1 MWGGHVGSVFAMA
14 VWDELRQALGHLMRE
29 QPGTLLEFPDP
40 ASERGQPPPFLIRLA
55 PSGLAVAKD
64 LHLRF
69 GDDVLLTVGYLPY
82 PPDRQP
88 DPVLEALTRQ
98 LPGEPLDPRETDVR
112 LDGPATVRSGQTLH
126 HGLLVSNLTDL
137 ELTVAT
143 NGQVTAAV
151 VDSQTGLIVGGFAGA
166 QTLVGV
172 DFHVVPGA
180 TERIPLLIGTASVV
194 PDLGYTVP
202 PGTWGIQVP
211 LDLQRDGHTRGARRT
226 PVLPLTITA

>member
-1 MWGGHVGSVFAMA
+1 MGSVFAMA
-14 VWDELRQALGHLMRE
+14 VWDELRQALGHLVRE
-29 QPGTLLEFPDP
+29 QPGALLEFPDP
-40 ASERGQPPPFLIRLA
+40 GSERVQPPFQIRLA
-55 PSGLAVAKD
+55 PPALAAAED
-64 LHLRF
+64 LHRRF

-88 DPVLEALTRQ
+88 DPAPGPLTGQ
-98 LPGEPLDPRETDVR
+98 PPGEPLDPRETDVQ

-126 HGLLVSNLTDL
+126 HGLLVGNLTGR
-137 ELTVAT
+137 ELTIAT
-143 NGQVTAAV
+143 NGQLTAAV
-151 VDSQTGLIVGGFAGA
+151 VDPQTGLVVGGFAGA
-166 QTLVGV
+166 QTLARI

-202 PGTWGIQVP
+202 PGMWGIQVP
-211 LDLQRDGHTRGARRT
+211 LDLLRDGHTQALRRT

>member
-1 MWGGHVGSVFAMA
+1 MA
-14 VWDELRQALGHLMRE
+14 VWDEVRQALGHLLRE

-40 ASERGQPPPFLIRLA
+40 DSERGQPPFQIRLA
-55 PSGLAVAKD
+55 PSALAAAEE
-64 LHLRF
+64 LHQRF

-88 DPVLEALTRQ
+88 DPALSQLSRQ
-98 LPGEPLDPRETDVR
+98 LPGEPLDPRETDVE

-126 HGLLVSNLTDL
+126 HGLLVGNLTGR
-137 ELTVAT
+137 ELTIAT

-151 VDSQTGLIVGGFAGA
+151 VDPQTGLAVGGFAGA
-166 QTLVGV
+166 QTLVGI

-180 TERIPLLIGTASVV
+180 TERIPLLVGTASVV
-194 PDLGYTVP
+194 PDLGYAVP
-202 PGTWGIQVP
+202 PGIWGIQIL
-211 LDLQRDGHTRGARRT
+211 LDLRQDGPTQEPRRT

>member
-1 MWGGHVGSVFAMA
+1 MGSVFAMA
-14 VWDELRQALGHLMRE
+14 AWDELRQALGHLVRE

-40 ASERGQPPPFLIRLA
+40 DSERVQPPFQIRLA
-55 PSGLAVAKD
+55 PSALAAAEGL
-64 LHLRF
+64 HRRF

-88 DPVLEALTRQ
+88 DPALGRLTGQ
-98 LPGEPLDPRETDVR
+98 PPGEPLDPREIDVQ

-126 HGLLVSNLTDL
+126 HGLLVGNLTDR
-137 ELTVAT
+137 ELTIAT

-151 VDSQTGLIVGGFAGA
+151 VDPQTGLVVGGFAGA
-166 QTLVGV
+166 QTLVRI
-172 DFHVVPGA
+172 DFHLVPGA

-202 PGTWGIQVP
+202 PGMWGIHVP
-211 LDLQRDGHTRGARRT
+211 LDLLRDGRTQERRRT
-226 PVLPLTITA
+226 RVLPLTITA

>member
-1 MWGGHVGSVFAMA
+1 VGSVFAMA

-29 QPGTLLEFPDP
+29 EPGTLLEFPDP
-40 ASERGQPPPFLIRLA
+40 DGERGQPPFQIRLA
-55 PSGLAVAKD
+55 PPTLAAAED
-64 LHLRF
+64 LHRRF
-69 GDDVLLTVGYLPY
+69 GGDVLLTVGYLPY

-88 DPVLEALTRQ
+88 DPVLSRLSRQ
-98 LPGEPLDPRETDVR
+98 LPGEPLDPRETDIQ

-126 HGLLVSNLTDL
+126 HGLLVGNLTDR
-137 ELTVAT
+137 ELAIAT

-151 VDSQTGLIVGGFAGA
+151 VDPQTGLVVGGFAGA
-166 QTLVGV
+166 QTLVRI

-194 PDLGYTVP
+194 ADLGYTVP
-202 PGTWGIQVP
+202 PGMWGIEVP
-211 LDLQRDGHTRGARRT
+211 LDLRRDEYTQESRRT